1 MRMRDFRQFGFTDIL
16 FPDTPPGEE

>member
-16 FPDTPPGEE
+16 FPDISTPDE